1 MTELR
6 RPELRK
12 VAICSPLRTPVGRY
26 LGTLAPL
33 EAGAL
38 GAVILKALIARSGVN
53 PERVD
58 DVVFSQGYGSG
69 EAPAIG
75 HWSWLAAG
83 LPLEVPG
90 YQVDRRCGSGLQAVV
105 NAAMMVQT
113 GAADC
118 VVAGGVES
126 MSNVEHYTT
135 KARHG
140 ARMGDMVLWDRLTR
154 GRLMSQPIE
163 RFGVI
168 TGMIETAENLARDY
182 RITREQA
189 DVFAVRSHR
198 NAAAAWEAG
207 KFDEQL
213 VPVEIPQRK
222 GDPLVFARDEGFRP
236 DASMES
242 LGALRAIDLKRD
254 PEAIVTAGNAS
265 QQNDAAAACLVVA
278 EDKVEEL
285 GLTPMLWFTGWA
297 AAGCDPS
304 RMGIGPVPAVERL
317 FTRTGM
323 GWSDIEMVELNE
335 AFAPQ
340 ALAVLKGWGWSED
353 DSRMDMLNV
362 NGSGISLG
370 HPIGATGGRILADMA
385 HEMHRR
391 GARYGLET
399 MCIGGGQGMAA
410 IFERAA

>member
-1 MTELR
+1 MTLR
-6 RPELRK
+6 R
-12 VAICSPLRTPVGRY
+12 VAICSPLRTPVGRF

-38 GAVILKALIARSGVN
+38 GAVILKALVERSGVD
-53 PERVD
+53 PARVD
-58 DVVFSQGYGSG
+58 DVVFSQGYGNG

-75 HWSWLAAG
+75 HWAWLAAG
-83 LPLEVPG
+83 LPIEVPG
-90 YQVDRRCGSGLQAVV
+90 YQVDRRCGSGVQAVV

-135 KARHG
+135 RARNG
-140 ARMGDMVLWDRLTR
+140 ARAGDMVLWDRLTR
-154 GRLMSQPIE
+154 GRLMSQPVE

-168 TGMIETAENLARDY
+168 TGMIETAENLAKDY
-182 RITREQA
+182 AITREEA
-189 DVFAVRSHR
+189 DAFAVRSHR

-207 KFDEQL
+207 KFDAQL
-213 VPVEIPQRK
+213 VPVPVPQKR
-222 GDPLVFARDEGFRP
+222 GEPVMFAHDEGYRA
-236 DASMES
+236 DASMET
-242 LGALRAIDLKRD
+242 LGALTAIALRRD
-254 PEAIVTAGNAS
+254 PAAIVTAGNAS

-278 EDKVEEL
+278 EDKLEEL
-285 GLTPMLWFTGWA
+285 GLKPMLWFTGWA
-297 AAGCDPS
+297 AAGCDPA

-317 FTRTGM
+317 FARTGK
-323 GWSDIEMVELNE
+323 GWSDIDMVELNE

-340 ALAVLKGWGWSED
+340 ALAVLKGWGWSAD
-353 DSRMDMLNV
+353 DSRREILNV

-391 GARYGLET
+391 GSRYGLET
-399 MCIGGGQGMAA
+399 MCIGGGQGIAA
-410 IFERAA
+410 LFERAA

>member
-1 MTELR
+1 MTR
-6 RPELRK
+6 RA
-12 VAICSPLRTPVGRY
+12 AIVSPLRTPVGKF

-33 EAGAL
+33 DAGKL
-38 GAVILKALIARSGVN
+38 GAVILKALIERTGIDPA
-53 PERVD
+53 RVD
-58 DVVFSQGYGSG
+58 DVVFSQGYGNA

-75 HWSWLAAG
+75 HWSWLAAD

-90 YQVDRRCGSGLQAVV
+90 YQLDRRCGSGVQAIA
-105 NAAMMVQT
+105 NAAMMVET
-113 GAADC
+113 GMADV
-118 VVAGGVES
+118 VVAGGCES

-135 KARHG
+135 DLRG
-140 ARMGDMVLWDRLTR
+140 GVRMGDLKLHDRLSR

-163 RFGVI
+163 RFGII
-168 TGMIETAENLARDY
+168 TGMIETAENLAKDYEISRD
-182 RITREQA
+182 EA
-189 DVFAVRSHR
+189 DAFAVRSHQ
-198 NAAAAWEAG
+198 NAAKAWDER
-207 KFDEQL
+207 KFDDHL
-213 VPVEIPQRK
+213 VPVEVPQRRA
-222 GDPLVFARDEGFRP
+222 DPIVFDRDEGYRS

-242 LGALRAIDLKRD
+242 LGKLRAIDLKRD
-254 PEAIVTAGNAS
+254 PDSIVTAGNAS

-278 EDKVEEL
+278 EDKLEEL
-285 GLTPMLWFTGWA
+285 GLTPSLYFKGWA

-317 FTRTGM
+317 FARTGM
-323 GWSDIEMVELNE
+323 GWDDIGMVELNE

-340 ALAVLKGWGWSED
+340 VLAVLKGWGWSAD

-385 HEMHRR
+385 AEMHRR
-391 GARYGLET
+391 KVRYGLET
-399 MCIGGGQGMAA
+399 MCIGGGQGIAA

>member
-1 MTELR
+1 MNNR
-6 RPELRK
+6 R
-12 VAICSPLRTPVGRY
+12 VAICTPLRTPVGKFG
-26 LGTLAPL
+26 GTLAPL
-33 EAGAL
+33 DAGKL
-38 GAVILKALIARSGVN
+38 GAVILKALIERSGID

-58 DVVFSQGYGSG
+58 DVVFSQGYGNA

-90 YQVDRRCGSGLQAVV
+90 YQLDRRCGSGVQAIA

-113 GAADC
+113 GMADV
-118 VVAGGVES
+118 VVAGGCES

-135 KARHG
+135 ALRG
-140 ARMGDMVLWDRLTR
+140 GVRAGDMVLHDRLAR

-168 TGMIETAENLARDY
+168 TGMIETAENLAKDY
-182 RITREQA
+182 SITREEA
-189 DVFAVRSHR
+189 DAFAVRSHQ
-198 NAAAAWEAG
+198 NAATAWAEN
-207 KFDEQL
+207 KFADHL
-213 VPVEIPQRK
+213 VTVEVPQRR
-222 GDPLVFARDEGFRP
+222 GDPVVFDHDEGYRA
-236 DASMES
+236 DASMET

-265 QQNDAAAACLVVA
+265 QQNDAASACLVVA
-278 EDKVEEL
+278 EDKLEEM
-285 GLTPMLWFTGWA
+285 GLTPSLWFHGWA

-317 FTRTGM
+317 FARTGM
-323 GWSDIEMVELNE
+323 GWDDIGLIELNE

-340 ALAVLKGWGWSED
+340 ALAVLKGWGFSAD
-353 DSRMDMLNV
+353 DSRREIVNV

-385 HEMHRR
+385 AEMHRR
-391 GARYGLET
+391 DVRFGLET
-399 MCIGGGQGMAA
+399 MCIGGGQGIAA